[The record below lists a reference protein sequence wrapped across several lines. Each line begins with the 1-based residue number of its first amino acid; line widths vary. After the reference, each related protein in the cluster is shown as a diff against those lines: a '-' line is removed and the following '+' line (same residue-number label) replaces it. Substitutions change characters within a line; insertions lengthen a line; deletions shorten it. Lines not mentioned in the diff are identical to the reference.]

1 MLAASTRFA
10 GAAALVLLIVV
21 STTTTRVVVAD
32 DFFSPLSPLLAPVIG
47 SICKTVA
54 CGKGNCTAAS
64 GFPGYRCECEPGW
77 KQMHVGDQ
85 SSFLPCVIPNCSID
99 RACSNTIAPAPAPL
113 PSPKNFSLTTD
124 PCQLA
129 YCGSGGTCKNGT
141 GLSYHCEC
149 SEGFSNLLN
158 ITTMPCFQNC
168 SIGADCA
175 SIGLSPSSNSSSSPA
190 PPGSAGISNNG
201 NAPACDV
208 FYWTCSLFASWDYSE
223 KGDFT
228 SNSTSL
234 ADVGLTDGLSGYI
247 ERQRINGA

>member
-1 MLAASTRFA
+1 MLAARTRFA
-10 GAAALVLLIVV
+10 GGGGAAVVLLLIVA
-21 STTTTRVVVAD
+21 STVATRAAVAD

-47 SICKTVA
+47 SMCKTVA

-85 SSFLPCVIPNCSID
+85 ASFLPCVIPNCSID

-113 PSPKNFSLTTD
+113 PSPKNFSLPTD

-201 NAPACDV
+201 NAPA
-208 FYWTCSLFASWDYSE
+208 YGAISQQILLPLLMLGSLMVCQA
-223 KGDFT
+223 
-228 SNSTSL
+228 
-234 ADVGLTDGLSGYI
+234 I
-247 ERQRINGA
+247 